1 MSDLEKRKK
10 TKTTTTTTT
19 TNIVML
25 GRFENLETISCPSKI
40 QFIKHLDFQ

>member
-10 TKTTTTTTT
+10 KTTTT

-25 GRFENLETISCPSKI
+25 GSSENLETISCPSKI

>member
-10 TKTTTTTTT
+10 KTTTT

>member
-10 TKTTTTTTT
+10 KTTTT

-25 GRFENLETISCPSKI
+25 GRFENLETISCPSQI

>member
-10 TKTTTTTTT
+10 KTTTTTTK
-19 TNIVML
+19 NIVML
-25 GRFENLETISCPSKI
+25 GRFKNLETISCPSQI

>member
-10 TKTTTTTTT
+10 KKTTTTTT

-25 GRFENLETISCPSKI
+25 GRFENLETISCPSQI